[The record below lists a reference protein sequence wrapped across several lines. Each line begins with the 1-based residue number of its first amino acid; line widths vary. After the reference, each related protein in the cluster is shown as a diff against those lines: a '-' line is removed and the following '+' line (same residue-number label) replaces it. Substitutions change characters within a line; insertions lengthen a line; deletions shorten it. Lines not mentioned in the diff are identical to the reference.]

1 MAIVDQGLDAMRRY
15 YAELQAAS
23 AASVTLKAVLVG
35 PGEAGKTSLLRRLRD
50 ADGAV
55 LPAASDRTIGLE
67 MTAVS
72 LDPENDPKLKLLM
85 CGGMAPAERTP
96 LYLSRARCPSTR
108 ALRPPHAAAPQ

>member
-1 MAIVDQGLDAMRRY
+1 MRRY

-23 AASVTLKAVLVG
+23 AASVTLKAVLMG

-50 ADGAV
+50 ADAAV
-55 LPAASDRTIGLE
+55 LPAASERTIGLE

-85 CGGMAPAERTP
+85 CGGVGPAEQTP
-96 LYLSRARCPSTR
+96 ISLSRAR
-108 ALRPPHAAAPQ
+108 APPPFPLGRCV